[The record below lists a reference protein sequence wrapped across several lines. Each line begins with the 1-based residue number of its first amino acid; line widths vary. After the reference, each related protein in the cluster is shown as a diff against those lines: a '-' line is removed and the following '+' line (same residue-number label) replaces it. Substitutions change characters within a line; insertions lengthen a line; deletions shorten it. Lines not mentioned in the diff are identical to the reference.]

1 MPRLQISPDQSKD
14 PEGQGG
20 GGAKYTLPCKQ
31 PEKANDDEIRES
43 KGGNDKQT
51 ETGSSNVDGAQVNF
65 QSNSR
70 KTFNKNKAAK
80 QTESKP
86 NTKVDKG
93 EVKQQPRRV
102 YKFVANNFRFRRKY
116 NIEPVRDNSTIIPDS

>member
-43 KGGNDKQT
+43 KVRHDKQT
-51 ETGSSNVDGAQVNF
+51 VNDSSINDGAQVNF
-65 QSNSR
+65 QFNS
-70 KTFNKNKAAK
+70 KTFNENHGIDSISTLALVMVVTDYWKIRKNYLLLKH
-80 QTESKP
+80 
-86 NTKVDKG
+86 
-93 EVKQQPRRV
+93 RV
-102 YKFVANNFRFRRKY
+102 
-116 NIEPVRDNSTIIPDS
+116 